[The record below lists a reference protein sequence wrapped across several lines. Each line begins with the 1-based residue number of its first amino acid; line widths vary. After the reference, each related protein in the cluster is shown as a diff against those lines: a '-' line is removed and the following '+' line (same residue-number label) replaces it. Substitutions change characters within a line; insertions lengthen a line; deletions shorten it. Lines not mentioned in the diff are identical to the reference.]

1 MCLLGLKE
9 IQKYW
14 RINNNILDLFL
25 DYLDASI
32 ARKLRSS
39 GDDADLGHQV
49 ANHNMAAS
57 RVETHWAENLVQ
69 CHMPDVGDELG
80 TFEQDEYFNLV
91 FGPWDPSEAAA
102 NLDLEW
108 PPTDLE
114 QMEGL
119 DFLSRSL

>member
-14 RINNNILDLFL
+14 KINNNILDLFL
-25 DYLDASI
+25 NYLDASI
-32 ARKLRSS
+32 ARKIGSS
-39 GDDADLGHQV
+39 RGDVDPDSDTG
-49 ANHNMAAS
+49 AS
-57 RVETHWAENLVQ
+57 RPEAPEVTNPVEVQ
-69 CHMPDVGDELG
+69 IPDFQDQLG

-91 FGPWDPSEAAA
+91 FGLWDPTEAAA

-108 PPTDLE
+108 PLTDLE
-114 QMEGL
+114 QMKGL